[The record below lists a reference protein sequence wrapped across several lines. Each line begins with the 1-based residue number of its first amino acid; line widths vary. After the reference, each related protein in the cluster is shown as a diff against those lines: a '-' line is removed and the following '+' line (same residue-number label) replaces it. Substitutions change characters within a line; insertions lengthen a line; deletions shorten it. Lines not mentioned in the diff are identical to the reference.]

1 MKKMSKLF
9 CGLLAATM
17 LFTGV
22 SFLFTSN
29 ISEVKAAEADYSY
42 EEVVDDLPTGDL
54 LKGKEYHFSNSDL
67 KKISSI
73 KYQGNHV
80 LASYYGASETYKW
93 TGYGSDYFYGKMSAK
108 QKAFYKELQ
117 KVCQKY
123 LNKKTNCSS
132 SYDSDYG
139 TFYYL
144 DPVSSSLSR
153 TDAIRVL
160 QVFAYSNPQYYFLDH
175 GYVSGYS
182 SGYVYALTAYPQ
194 FANGSTRMTCT
205 KKVNNTIN
213 SWVKQIKK
221 QSSLMKKI
229 TKAQA
234 LVCNKVN
241 YANSTYDQSAYS
253 VFCDNKSVCAG
264 YSSAFTVICE
274 AAGIDTLILTSSLV
288 GYEHEW
294 NMVKIHGNWYNMDV
308 TWDDLDNQ
316 YDLNGDGKAD
326 SYYYEYTLR
335 NDQNFIY
342 DYNYRNY
349 QMLDSYYS
357 HYPES
362 IWSSYSIPKA
372 KLDTSPSE
380 SSMYMSAGSIKTLD
394 KPTSVKL
401 KKASKGVTVSW
412 KKVSGAKYYIVER
425 KVSGGSWKV
434 VAKKCKSTSYTD
446 TSAKSG
452 KKYSYR
458 ITAMK
463 NSKTVKNYSA
473 TKTIKR

>member
-9 CGLLAATM
+9 CGALVATLL
-17 LFTGV
+17 FSGV
-22 SFLFTSN
+22 PFTSN
-29 ISEVKAAEADYSY
+29 VSEVKAAEEDYSY
-42 EEVVDDLPTGDL
+42 EAVVDDLPTGDL
-54 LKGKEYHFSNSDL
+54 SQEKAYQFSDSALKE
-67 KKISSI
+67 ISSA
-73 KYQGNHV
+73 KYKLNHV
-80 LASYYGASETYKW
+80 PALFYGSGDTYKW
-93 TGYGSDYFYGKMSAK
+93 SGYGSDYFYGKMSAS
-108 QKAFYKELQ
+108 QKSFYKQL
-117 KVCQKY
+117 KKICQEY
-123 LNKKTNCSS
+123 LNTTTNCSMD
-132 SYDSDYG
+132 YDSQYG
-139 TFYYL
+139 SFYYL
-144 DPVSSSLSR
+144 EPVTCNLSK

-175 GYVSGYS
+175 AYVSGYAN
-182 SGYVYALTAYPQ
+182 GNNVYALTAYPQ
-194 FANGSTRMTCT
+194 FANGSTRMNCT
-205 KKVNNTIN
+205 KKVNKTIK

-221 QSSLMKKI
+221 QSSIMKKI
-229 TKAQA
+229 IKAQA

-241 YANSTYDQSAYS
+241 YATSTFDQSAYS

-274 AAGIDTLILTSSLV
+274 AAGIDTLILTSNYT

-349 QMLDSYYS
+349 NTLDSYYS

-362 IWSSYSIPKA
+362 IWKSYSIPKA

-394 KPTSVKL
+394 KPSSVKL
-401 KKASKGVTVSW
+401 QKATKGVTVSW

-425 KVSGGSWKV
+425 KVSGGSWKA
-434 VAKKCKSTSYTD
+434 VAKNCKSTSYTD

-473 TKTIKR
+473 TKSIKR